1 MAASRKRNDSLS
13 DAVRTILTRHLA
25 TGARL
30 RLGLSGGIDSVVLLH
45 ILAQLRPAYELS
57 AVHVHHGLSSQADEW
72 ARFCEQTC
80 SHLQVP
86 LEVVRIRIARKTPE
100 GVEAAAR
107 TARYAALM
115 KPGADAVVTA
125 HHADDQAETV
135 LFQLL
140 RGGGPRALAA
150 MPEARPLAPDLL
162 LVRPLLTVTRA
173 ELERY
178 ARLHGLLWV
187 EDESNADPRYTRN
200 ALRHEVLPAIARSIP
215 DYRERLIAGAQRMS
229 EAADLLDELAA
240 LDGVDAGLPDTLD
253 CRILKALPEARARNL
268 LAYYLRLQR
277 VPLPSPAHLTE
288 MLRQLKEA
296 QTRLVLPLSGGRTLV
311 RVKGRVRIE
320 LP

>member
-1 MAASRKRNDSLS
+1 VR
-13 DAVRTILTRHLA
+13 AVLTRHLA

-45 ILAQLRPAYELS
+45 VLAQLRPVYKLS
-57 AVHVHHGLSSQADEW
+57 ALHVHHGLSSQADEW

-86 LEVVRIRIARKTPE
+86 LDVVRIRIARKTPE
-100 GVEAAAR
+100 GIEAAAR
-107 TARYAALM
+107 TARYGALM
-115 KPGADAVVTA
+115 KPDADAVVTA

-150 MPEARPLAPDLL
+150 MPEARQLAPDLL
-162 LVRPLLTVTRA
+162 LVRPLLAITRA
-173 ELERY
+173 ELEAY
-178 ARLHGLLWV
+178 ARFHGLLWV
-187 EDESNADPRYTRN
+187 EDESNTDPRYTRN
-200 ALRHEVLPAIARSIP
+200 ALRHDVLPAIARFIP
-215 DYRERLIAGAQRMS
+215 DYRERLIGSAQRMA

-240 LDGVDAGLPDTLD
+240 LDGADAGLPDTLD
-253 CRILKALPEARARNL
+253 CKILKALPEARARNL
-268 LAYYLRLQR
+268 LAYYLRVQH

-296 QTRLVLPLSGGRTLV
+296 RTRLVLPLSEGRVLA
-311 RVKGRVRIE
+311 RVKGRIRIDAH
-320 LP
+320 